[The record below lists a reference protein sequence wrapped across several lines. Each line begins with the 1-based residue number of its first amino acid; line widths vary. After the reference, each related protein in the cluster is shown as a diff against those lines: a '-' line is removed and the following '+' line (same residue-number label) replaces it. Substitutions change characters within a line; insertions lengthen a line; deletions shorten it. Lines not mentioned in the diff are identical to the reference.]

1 MRNSELKNT
10 PQSEFRNPHSNM
22 FDLEKALA
30 AWRHPYT
37 YSHKVSKQDLDEVER
52 HLRDQ
57 IADLVAVGETP
68 EEAFRQAMAEMG
80 SMLDAE
86 GEYGKVYWQKVQREG
101 ALLREVGVRWALLMN
116 YVKLAYRNMLRN
128 KAASV
133 INVTGLAI
141 AVGCTLV
148 VYTFLDRALTMDR
161 FHPDGERIFLVENV
175 IERNGNRQAWGEA
188 PHPLGPAMAADFPQI
203 EQFARVEQSRA
214 TMQAND
220 KVFIESAQFADP
232 AFLEMF
238 NFPLRYGDAAALHEE
253 NSVILS
259 HKLALKYFGEGNPVG
274 ETVVLTFGD
283 HREAF
288 TVRGVAAPFSDRASF
303 DFNMLLS
310 YEKLYDVVGESPDDW
325 SAFTKATFIKLHSAD
340 DLPHIAGSMDR
351 YLELNHAASEDWPI
365 AAFVFDDLY
374 SLAINSHK
382 VRSDISGGPAPMG
395 FILLSLIAVFLLSLA
410 CFNYMN
416 IAIATAQR
424 RLKEVGVRK
433 VMGSNRTQLAFQF
446 LCENVLLCL
455 LALVLGVI
463 LAATLFLPGFN
474 ALFAEGDTMLVFD
487 IGSTGRSW
495 VFLIGLLMLIGVA
508 SGAYPAFYISRFQP
522 MAIFRHVPTRGSKR
536 WFTRTFLTF
545 QFVLT
550 FITMIAGVLFYQ
562 NATYQEQQAWGYDQ
576 EHLVV
581 MRMSEP
587 GQYRILEQKVQQMPN
602 VRSVAGSAHQPG
614 RGEGYAVI
622 DIQGEKK
629 EARRFDVGHGF
640 FETLGIRLRAG
651 RFFDPQR
658 NADAV
663 TMAIINETFAQSQGW
678 DAERALGQS
687 FRYDSTSYTII
698 GVLADFH
705 YEDFTDAIEP
715 ALFLLADDA
724 DLRYLSARVQPGTEA
739 ETIDAFGSLWKQTF
753 PNLPGDVSVQSDVFA
768 YFYRDNNNVARLF
781 GCIALMALL
790 ISCMG
795 LFGLASQNVARRMKE
810 ISIRKVLGASVL
822 QVSVLVNRGFFIMLT
837 LAACIA
843 LPLAYVALNALLADV
858 YVDHA
863 PFGLAPFGI
872 AYILIFAT
880 ALLTVTTQIR
890 RVVRTNPAEVLR
902 NE

>member
-1 MRNSELKNT
+1 
-10 PQSEFRNPHSNM
+10 M
-22 FDLEKALA
+22 FDLDKALA
-30 AWRHPYT
+30 AWRHQFK
-37 YSHKVSKQDLDEVER
+37 YSHTVNAQDLDEVER

-57 IADLVAVGETP
+57 VVDLIAAGETP
-68 EEAFRQAMAEMG
+68 EEAFRQAVAEMG
-80 SMLDAE
+80 SMVEAE
-86 GEYGKVYWQKVQREG
+86 GEYGKVYWEKVRREGTLMRELGVRG
-101 ALLREVGVRWALLMN
+101 ALLLN
-116 YVKLAYRNMLRN
+116 YVKLAYRNMLRS

-133 INVTGLAI
+133 INISGLAI

-148 VYTFLDRALTMDR
+148 VYIFLDRALTMDR

-175 IERNGNRQAWGEA
+175 IERNGHRQTWGDA

-203 EQFARVEQSRA
+203 EQFTRVEQSRA
-214 TMQAND
+214 TMQAGG

-238 NFPLRYGDAAALHEE
+238 NFPLQYGQAAALHEE
-253 NSVILS
+253 NSVILC
-259 HKLALKYFGEGNPVG
+259 HKLAFKYFGEDNPVG

-288 TVRGVAAPFSDRASF
+288 TVRGVAAPFPQRASF

-310 YEKLYDVVGESPDDW
+310 YEKLYDLGYDDPDDW
-325 SAFTKATFIKLHSAD
+325 SAFTTATFIKLHSAD
-340 DLPHIAGSMDR
+340 DLPLIAGSMDK
-351 YLELNHAASEDWPI
+351 YLDLNHAATEDWPI

-374 SLAINSHK
+374 SLAIHSEH
-382 VRSDISGGPAPMG
+382 VRGDISGGPSMAG
-395 FILLSLIAVFLLSLA
+395 FILLILIAVFLLSLA

-455 LALVLGVI
+455 LALGLGVV

-474 ALFAEGDTMLVFD
+474 MLFAEGDFLLEFD

-495 VFLIGLLMLIGVA
+495 IFLIGLLMLIGVA

-522 MAIFRHVPTRGSKR
+522 IAIFRSVPTSGSKR

-562 NATYQEQQAWGYDQ
+562 NATYQEQQEWGYNK

-581 MRMSEP
+581 MQTREA
-587 GQYRILEQKVQQMPN
+587 GQYGILEQKVRQMPN
-602 VRSVAGSAHQPG
+602 VLEVAGTAHQPG

-622 DIQGEKK
+622 EMQGEKK
-629 EARRFDVGHGF
+629 EACRFEVGHGF
-640 FETLGIRLRAG
+640 FEALGIRLQAG

-658 NADAV
+658 NADAA
-663 TMAIINETFAQSQGW
+663 TIAMINETFARSQGW
-678 DAERALGQS
+678 DAESALGHS
-687 FRYDSTSYTII
+687 FRYDSTDYSII

-739 ETIDAFGSLWKQTF
+739 ETIAAFDTLWKQTF
-753 PNLPGDVSVQSDVFA
+753 PDLPGDISVQSDVFA
-768 YFYRDNNNVARLF
+768 YFYRDNRNVARLF
-781 GCIALMALL
+781 GGIALMALL

-810 ISIRKVLGASVL
+810 ISIRKVLGASML

-837 LAACIA
+837 LAAGIA
-843 LPLAYVALNALLADV
+843 LPLAYVLLNALLADV
-858 YVDHA
+858 YADYA
-863 PFGLAPFGI
+863 PLDVASFGI
-872 AYILIFAT
+872 ACCLIFGT

-890 RVVRTNPAEVLR
+890 RVVQTNPAEVLR